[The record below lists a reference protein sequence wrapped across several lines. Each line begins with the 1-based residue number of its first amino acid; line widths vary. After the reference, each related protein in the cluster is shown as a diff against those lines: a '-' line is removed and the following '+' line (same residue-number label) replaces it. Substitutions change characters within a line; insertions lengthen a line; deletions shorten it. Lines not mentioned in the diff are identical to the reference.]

1 MLEGSKLQTSE
12 LNKKT
17 TKIGSIRGTA
27 NEDAAKATYPQ
38 ATHMYVLQK
47 RALVGLRFFFFFF
60 TSIRFPFPRP
70 YGSASALSAAL
81 LAGQVQAIVE
91 VFVSPSFFFSP
102 KFETVIM
109 FFEGQECSPKRV
121 GQSGGH

>member
-1 MLEGSKLQTSE
+1 MLEGSKLQKSE
-12 LNKKT
+12 LNTKT

-38 ATHMYVLQK
+38 ATHMYVLQ
-47 RALVGLRFFFFFF
+47 RALVGLRFFFL

-70 YGSASALSAAL
+70 YASASALSAAL
-81 LAGQVQAIVE
+81 SAGQVHAIVE